1 MVEKSEKCQI
11 NFVVFLLTRSITL
24 ATKVCMKPY
33 IVCSSLIDS
42 KWVFYLY
49 LFNHSFVM
57 FDFWNL
63 ASFYHVYSCENFVA
77 QIFEFCL
84 LFHVFV
90 YS

>member
-57 FDFWNL
+57 LDFLNL
-63 ASFYHVYSCENFVA
+63 ASFCQVYPCIKFVA
-77 QIFEFCL
+77 QILDFAYYFM
-84 LFHVFV
+84 
-90 YS
+90 